1 MLIAALEVL
10 VVLIKEDEEFSSKLS
25 NVRKACF

>member
-10 VVLIKEDEEFSSKLS
+10 VVLIKEDEEFCSKQS
-25 NVRKACF
+25 NIRKACF